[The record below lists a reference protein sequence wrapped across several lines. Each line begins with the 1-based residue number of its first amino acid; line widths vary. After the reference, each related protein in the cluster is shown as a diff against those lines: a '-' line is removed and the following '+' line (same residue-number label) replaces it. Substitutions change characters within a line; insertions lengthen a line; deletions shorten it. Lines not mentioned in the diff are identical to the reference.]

1 MVLMVGIDEV
11 SGGVGDGVDWWW
23 CLYGTNNGGSKC
35 REQQYSDGDQ
45 HINILLVLC
54 VGRQVGAGVVGAKDI
69 KDYIK
74 RSSNKRAETKV
85 CRGQS
90 CKVIMKDDRSNN
102 QSGPLRVA
110 VVGAS
115 EVGKSA
121 LTVRY
126 LTKRFIGEYRSDTD
140 MLYRCVLQV
149 DGAPQPVEI
158 MDTSASCQA
167 ASHAHLQWAEAFVV
181 VYAINNKQ
189 SYSQAAN
196 TLQELNER
204 RPSASVLVL
213 GNKSDL
219 GHLREVEEV
228 EARTLALNH
237 SARFSE
243 LSTAESCAPV
253 SDVLNS
259 FLKDVKSQRN
269 GNQNNSPKLRKISV
283 TKMLGSLIGRSSPPP
298 TPVTH
303 LIILDK
309 DERNKL
315 QTPLR
320 RLCRPCLRPA
330 HSLPCSP
337 HTAV

>member
-1 MVLMVGIDEV
+1 
-11 SGGVGDGVDWWW
+11 
-23 CLYGTNNGGSKC
+23 
-35 REQQYSDGDQ
+35 
-45 HINILLVLC
+45 
-54 VGRQVGAGVVGAKDI
+54 
-69 KDYIK
+69 
-74 RSSNKRAETKV
+74 
-85 CRGQS
+85 
-90 CKVIMKDDRSNN
+90 MKDDRNTS

-110 VVGAS
+110 VVGSS

-140 MLYRCVLQV
+140 MLYKCVLQV

-158 MDTSASCQA
+158 MDTWASCED
-167 ASHAHLQWAEAFVV
+167 SSDAHLQWAEAFVV
-181 VYAINNKQ
+181 VYAITDKH
-189 SYSQAAN
+189 SYRWAAN
-196 TLQELNER
+196 TLQELSER
-204 RPSASVLVL
+204 RPSASVLMM

-228 EARTLALNH
+228 EARSLALTH

-243 LSTAESCAPV
+243 VSTAESCTTV
-253 SDVLNS
+253 SQVLDG
-259 FLKDVKSQRN
+259 FIKEVKAQRN
-269 GNQNNSPKLRKISV
+269 GNQSGGSPKLRKISV

-298 TPVTH
+298 RPTTH

-309 DERNKL
+309 EERNKL
-315 QTPLR
+315 QTPISR
-320 RLCRPCLRPA
+320 RFCRPCLRPA